1 MTGTYLLG
9 IRNPRR
15 EIQNPESK
23 TVLLDDENT
32 NNLHFS
38 KGLVHAFGQKL
49 WNFYNPSF
57 KGNISRENVF
67 GDVLDGKRTFST
79 L

>member
-23 TVLLDDENT
+23 TVLLEDKNT
-32 NNLHFS
+32 NNLHF
-38 KGLVHAFGQKL
+38 AFGQKL
-49 WNFYNPSF
+49 WHFYNPSF

>member
-1 MTGTYLLG
+1 M
-9 IRNPRR
+9 
-15 EIQNPESK
+15 
-23 TVLLDDENT
+23 
-32 NNLHFS
+32 
-38 KGLVHAFGQKL
+38 GLVHAFGQKL

-67 GDVLDGKRTFST
+67 GDVLDGTRTFST